1 MRKIMSA
8 VWSALISA
16 VIFIG
21 LGLDV
26 VASETKPDILNV
38 GKIGTSAYDFLDST
52 YKDVESYTF
61 IRTMTIVLIVVASIL
76 ALIALVQIASI
87 FFKSLNKAN
96 LTSIAKFGAV
106 VAVIATIIFLISA
119 IMYAVDK
126 SVTGAYTEYK
136 VSLAVGVYFIIA
148 GTIIATVLQFINA
161 KIFKK

>member
-26 VASETKPDILNV
+26 VTTKLETNIAGTKE
-38 GKIGTSAYDFLDST
+38 IGSMSAYDFLDEV
-52 YKDVESYTF
+52 YKNVDDCKF
-61 IRTMTIVLIVVASIL
+61 IRIMTIVLIVVASIL
-76 ALIALVQIASI
+76 ALIAVVQIASI
-87 FFKSLNKAN
+87 FFKSLNKTN

-119 IMYAVDK
+119 IMFASDNTHTDFGIK
-126 SVTGAYTEYK
+126 T
-136 VSLAVGVYFIIA
+136 SLAVGVYFIIA